1 MDSLILKCVL
11 HTLSLCLSHCLSR
24 GIPRVFDGEALHLQQ
39 LPQRIILAV
48 NYVLP
53 LFVIKLLPHDVLA
66 QVVHHLHKKTGY

>member
-1 MDSLILKCVL
+1 MFY
-11 HTLSLCLSHCLSR
+11 SHCVSTTASVG

-53 LFVIKLLPHDVLA
+53 LFVIQLLPHDVLA
-66 QVVHHLHKKTGY
+66 QVVHHLHKETGY